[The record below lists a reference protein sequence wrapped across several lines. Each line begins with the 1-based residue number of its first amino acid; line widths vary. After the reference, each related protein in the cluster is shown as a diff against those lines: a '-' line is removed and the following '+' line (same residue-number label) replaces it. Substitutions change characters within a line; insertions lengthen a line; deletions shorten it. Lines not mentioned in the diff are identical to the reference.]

1 MSVQAIPN
9 PNSQPSDSQP
19 SNSGP
24 AVNQQAQES
33 TRALPP
39 EEQAGAPSAP
49 RNPWPERT
57 EKRRKAVSSRSFKKQ
72 MLASQTPLRRFA
84 FKLCAREDMAEDLMQ
99 ETLLKAWAARHQ
111 FKPGSNFLSWAFT
124 ILRNT
129 WLNQLRRGKKFVAG
143 FDENVA
149 EQILSAPPRQNS
161 TFDLADLQ
169 RAMSELPTDQL
180 EAMMLVGPG
189 DHTYEQAGEILD
201 CAAGTVKSRAS
212 RARATLSEILDGG
225 KLKMTIEDTED
236 ATDIAEIFVD
246 AIEEIERGGNI
257 EEVINL
263 EQST

>member
-9 PNSQPSDSQP
+9 PNSSPPSSK
-19 SNSGP
+19 P
-24 AVNQQAQES
+24 AVNQPAQENTRSLPLSGRARASS
-33 TRALPP
+33 TPH
-39 EEQAGAPSAP
+39 
-49 RNPWPERT
+49 NPWPEGS

-99 ETLLKAWAARHQ
+99 ETLLKAWAARDQ

-161 TFDLADLQ
+161 TFELADLQ

-189 DHTYEQAGEILD
+189 DHTYEEAGEILN
-201 CAAGTVKSRAS
+201 CAPGTVKSRAS

-225 KLKMTIEDTED
+225 KVKMTLEDTED
-236 ATDIAEIFVD
+236 ATGIAETFVE
-246 AIEEIERGGNI
+246 AIEEIEQGGNI
-257 EEVINL
+257 EDVINL
-263 EQST
+263 DQST